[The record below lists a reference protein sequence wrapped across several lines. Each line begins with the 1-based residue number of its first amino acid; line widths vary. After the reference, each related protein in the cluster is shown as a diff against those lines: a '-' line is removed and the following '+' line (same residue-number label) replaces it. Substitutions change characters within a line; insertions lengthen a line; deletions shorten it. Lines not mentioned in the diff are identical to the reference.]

1 MNSIDD
7 SLACLIYKVVS
18 TNWVFLPPIAINSK
32 KIEISEKPSSN
43 NKIARNM
50 VIDHHLEYS

>member
-32 KIEISEKPSSN
+32 KIETSENPSSN
-43 NKIARNM
+43 KKNC
-50 VIDHHLEYS
+50 